1 MPFIKRFHAHN
12 LPYTLPLDNGQYYD
26 VNEPAAVPVPIVGS
40 SSRGRCIGEPDPEI
54 EEMESLVSES
64 LHKVA
69 AVLRF
74 EPTSRT
80 PGMNAAT
87 VRDAFT
93 QRKRR
98 CLALAAANIG
108 QAEEDIEGL
117 HRQGVRG
124 HKFTFESERVKK
136 SRHMHR

>member
-1 MPFIKRFHAHN
+1 
-12 LPYTLPLDNGQYYD
+12 
-26 VNEPAAVPVPIVGS
+26 
-40 SSRGRCIGEPDPEI
+40 
-54 EEMESLVSES
+54 MESLVSES

-69 AVLRF
+69 AVLCF

-124 HKFTFESERVKK
+124 HEFTFESERVKK
-136 SRHMHR
+136 SRRQQARKAAAAAALSGRKARQQQQQQQQC